1 MAQDMHEK
9 MHLGPTTEG
18 VAMSSYA
25 KPLFSAA
32 ILVMGLSVTGANAGI
47 LVSGTNADG
56 VFGGLPVKPTFTI
69 DTTNMAFANNVGGWD
84 FRMSWDE
91 AALDFAPAESTIS
104 INGASPAPF
113 LTGFLADLEQN
124 SDYFVHSNSG
134 AGTYDFSWL
143 DLSTSTPLV
152 INSVTFSGAFQIKSG
167 ALPRVYEIGLS
178 NSKGVSMFCDD
189 ADPLNCDDYSTA
201 GFSVTV
207 NRAIPEPGML
217 GLLLGGMVAYMGA
230 VRLRRSGRG

>member
-1 MAQDMHEK
+1 
-9 MHLGPTTEG
+9 
-18 VAMSSYA
+18 MSSYA
-25 KPLFSAA
+25 KPLFFTA
-32 ILVMGLSVTGANAGI
+32 ILTIGLSVTYANAVI

-56 VFGGLPVKPTFTI
+56 VFGGPPVKPTFAI

-84 FRMSWDE
+84 FRMSWDK
-91 AALDFAPAESTIS
+91 AALDFDPDQSTIS

-113 LTGFLADLEQN
+113 LTDFLADLELN
-124 SDYFVHSNSG
+124 PDYLVLSNSG

-143 DLSTSTPLV
+143 DGSFSTPLV
-152 INSVTFSGAFQIKSG
+152 IDSVTFTGAFQIKSG
-167 ALPRVYEIGLS
+167 ALPGVYEIGLS

-217 GLLLGGMVAYMGA
+217 GLLLGGMLAYLAA